1 MMTFITTFSC
11 MVKVQLDIS
20 LSYIGIPEDTDIEE
34 TAQSGTVIH
43 ILSNNIYL

>member
-1 MMTFITTFSC
+1 MMSFMITFSC

-34 TAQSGTVIH
+34 TAQSGTLMH
-43 ILSNNIYL
+43 I